1 MSDKPPH
8 IRPVDDQQQSAPQA
22 ATREKKRAPLG
33 RIHLPARSLI
43 PNILTVLALCA
54 GLTAVR
60 FGLDGRFEAA
70 IIAVMVA
77 ALLDG
82 LDGRVARLLK
92 GETRFGAE
100 LDSLTDF
107 VNFGVVPALLLFIW
121 TLEGA
126 GGFGWVMALSYA
138 ICCGLRLARFNV
150 AHDDPDRPLWMA
162 SYFTGVPSP
171 AGAMLVFVPFFAVF
185 MGADWLLDIPALI
198 AVYTGLI
205 GLLMV
210 SSIPTYSFKRLR
222 VRGDLVLPLL
232 LVVALVAASF
242 ATNPWESLLVLALS
256 YAALLPLSYITFRR
270 RLAKEP
276 DYSLEEE
283 TEGPPISLD

>member
-8 IRPVDDQQQSAPQA
+8 IRPVEDRADTPRPNMQ
-22 ATREKKRAPLG
+22 RGRKKAPLG

-107 VNFGVVPALLLFIW
+107 VNFGVVPALLLFVW
-121 TLEGA
+121 SLDQV

-150 AHDDPDRPLWMA
+150 SHRDPDRPLWMA

-185 MGADWLLDIPALI
+185 MGADWLLEVPALI
-198 AVYTGLI
+198 AIYTGLV

-232 LVVALVAASF
+232 LTIALVAASF
-242 ATNPWESLLVLALS
+242 ATNPWESLTVLALA
-256 YAALLPLSYITFRR
+256 YAGLLPISYITFRR

-276 DYSLEEE
+276 DYELEDEP
-283 TEGPPISLD
+283 EGPPISLD